1 MRLSD
6 LQSKEIIDITT
17 GKRIGMII
25 DVEVD
30 NTGRIKKFILQEK
43 RLRRFKTLEEFVVT
57 WDEIIKFGDDI
68 ILIDPRNRK
77 NNY

>member
-43 RLRRFKTLEEFVVT
+43 RLRRFKTLEEFAVT